1 MGFLG
6 EIRILNFVRIF
17 LMRKYSLEISKGIIG
32 IIAARF
38 FWKTHQG
45 VGLICSSAF
54 RGYVFCV

>member
-1 MGFLG
+1 
-6 EIRILNFVRIF
+6 
-17 LMRKYSLEISKGIIG
+17 MRKYSLEISKGMIG
-32 IIAARF
+32 IIVARF